1 MARLGCADSA
11 SPSQGETRVLGLVLL
26 SLLAGLLLAPPLLDL
41 NVARMHASRNQG
53 EEVGVAPPTTAT
65 TNSLEEPFAFLSSD
79 LTLKGESQCPRE
91 EWVNQETLSWFHSLE
106 AKATHWLLGPLMLL
120 NQ

>member
-1 MARLGCADSA
+1 MDSA
-11 SPSQGETRVLGLVLL
+11 SPSQGGTRVLGIVLL

-53 EEVGVAPPTTAT
+53 EEVGVAPPTTT
-65 TNSLEEPFAFLSSD
+65 TNNSQEELFAFLASD
-79 LTLKGESQCPRE
+79 LTLKGESQCPRQE
-91 EWVNQETLSWFHSLE
+91 RLNQEMLLWFHSLE
-106 AKATHWLLGPLMLL
+106 AEATHWPLGSLMLL